1 MENMN
6 KFKAKAMQETERMI
20 VASEESLAKYNEGYK
35 EGYSDGY
42 DKALGN
48 VQVII
53 RKYNLGGEKEL
64 KPATRFLSCSLEGQI
79 SKIHDEYIEVLN
91 AVLRNEGK
99 ERIAEELADV
109 QEACETALAI
119 LGLTEDERK
128 ETRRKVVIKNG
139 LRGYYMPE
147 RSKYGD

>member
-1 MENMN
+1 
-6 KFKAKAMQETERMI
+6 
-20 VASEESLAKYNEGYK
+20 
-35 EGYSDGY
+35 
-42 DKALGN
+42 LG
-48 VQVII
+48 VT
-53 RKYNLGGEKEL
+53 EKEL
-64 KPATRFLSCSLEGQI
+64 KPATRFMGNSLEGQV

-91 AVLRNEGK
+91 AVMRNEGK

-128 ETRRKVVIKNG
+128 EVRRKVVIKNG

>member
-1 MENMN
+1 MTHKE
-6 KFKAKAMQETERMI
+6 KAMQAVNRMVEATIEGERR
-20 VASEESLAKYNEGYK
+20 YYDGYR
-35 EGYSDGY
+35 EGYSVGY
-42 DKALGN
+42 DDALEKAREVAEKYSLG
-48 VQVII
+48 VT
-53 RKYNLGGEKEL
+53 EKEL
-64 KPATRFLSCSLEGQI
+64 KPATRFMGNSLEGQI

-109 QEACETALAI
+109 QEACETAMAI

>member
-1 MENMN
+1 MTTHKE
-6 KFKAKAMQETERMI
+6 KAIADVEKMLQ
-20 VASEESLAKYNEGYK
+20 ASEESLAKYNEGYR

-42 DKALGN
+42 DDALEKAREVAEKYSLG
-48 VQVII
+48 VT
-53 RKYNLGGEKEL
+53 EKEL
-64 KPATRFLSCSLEGQI
+64 KPATRFMGNSLECQI

-91 AVLRNEGK
+91 AVMRNESK

-109 QEACETALAI
+109 QQACETAMAI
-119 LGLTEDERK
+119 LGMTEDERK
-128 ETRRKVVIKNG
+128 EVRHKVVIKNG

>member
-1 MENMN
+1 MET
-6 KFKAKAMQETERMI
+6 KEQVMQGVDKM
-20 VASEESLAKYNEGYK
+20 VAATVEGVRRYYDGYK
-35 EGYSDGY
+35 EGFSEGY
-42 DKALGN
+42 DDALEKAREVAEKYSLG
-48 VQVII
+48 VT
-53 RKYNLGGEKEL
+53 EKEL
-64 KPATRFLSCSLEGQI
+64 KPATRFLGCSLEGQI

-109 QEACETALAI
+109 QEACETAMAI